1 MVAKIY
7 RPSRNLMQSGKGK
20 SNNWVLVF
28 DQESA
33 KEIEPLIGYTSS
45 TDTKSQVRLSFE
57 TLDEAKSYAT
67 NEGIIFRVEKPHE
80 STPKQVSY
88 PDNFKTNRKTPW
100 TH

>member
-20 SNNWVLVF
+20 SNDWVLVF
-28 DQESA
+28 DQENA

-45 TDTKSQVRLSFE
+45 TDTKSQVRLKFE
-57 TLDEAKSYAT
+57 TLEEAKSYAADA
-67 NEGIIFRVEKPHE
+67 GIAFRVEKPHE
-80 STPKQVSY
+80 STVKKVSY
-88 PDNFKTNRKTPW
+88 SDNFNNNRKTPW